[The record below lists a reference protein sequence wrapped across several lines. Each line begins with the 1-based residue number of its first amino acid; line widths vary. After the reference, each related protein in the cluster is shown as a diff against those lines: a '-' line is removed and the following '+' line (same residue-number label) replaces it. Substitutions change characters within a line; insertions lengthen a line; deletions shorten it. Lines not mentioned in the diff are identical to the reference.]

1 MQSICES
8 ITSHIWWQ
16 VGDRCVFHCVSLLL
30 LLLLF
35 RIRSDESPAA
45 QAQSYNLSL
54 SNPLSAW
61 CDNVIS
67 FSSLFSCRL
76 MSHSLCVC
84 LYCMVICLTDAGFRR
99 LSSLWGWSW
108 LKSVFNVTNLDR
120 FPAKK
125 KWEKLLEQQLCQ
137 RSASIIN
144 RNTYCLVKLKE
155 FCFQCTDFYNSCL
168 TAVYLSTFSVA

>member
-8 ITSHIWWQ
+8 ITFHMWWQ
-16 VGDRCVFHCVSLLL
+16 VGDSCVFHCVSL

-84 LYCMVICLTDAGFRR
+84 LYCVVICLTDAGFRR
-99 LSSLWGWSW
+99 LSSQWDWSG
-108 LKSVFNVTNLDR
+108 LQSAFNVTNLDR
-120 FPAKK
+120 FPANK

-137 RSASIIN
+137 RSDSIMN

-155 FCFQCTDFYNSCL
+155 FCFLCSGIYKCCL
-168 TAVYLSTFSVA
+168 TAVNLFTFSVT